1 MKIDVWS
8 DVLCPFCYIGK
19 RKLEAALAKF
29 PHAGEVAVTWRS
41 FELDPSA
48 KSDRSK
54 TIYEYLAAKYGRSI
68 DWARQTNANL
78 AQQAANDGLK
88 FDFDR
93 VRPTNSFDAHRL
105 LHLARA
111 RGYQPQLQ
119 EALFAAYFTHGQD
132 VSDHGALT
140 RLATEAGLEAG
151 EVTKVL
157 SGQDYGDA
165 VRAEEA
171 QAQSLGIRGVPAFV
185 IDEKYL
191 ISGAQPS
198 ETLLEAL
205 NEIWSQTKA

>member
-29 PHAGEVAVTWRS
+29 PHGAQVEVTWRS

-48 KSDRSK
+48 KSDPTKS
-54 TIYEYLAAKYGRSI
+54 IYEYLASKYGRGI
-68 DWARQTNANL
+68 EWAKQTNANL
-78 AQQAANDGLK
+78 AQQAAGDGLT

-93 VRPTNSFDAHRL
+93 VHPTNSFDAHRL

-111 RGYQPQLQ
+111 RGHQPKLQ
-119 EALFAAYFTHGQD
+119 EALFAAYFTHGQN
-132 VSDHGALT
+132 VSDHATLSAL
-140 RLATEAGLEAG
+140 AVQAGLDAG
-151 EVTKVL
+151 QVTRVL
-157 SGQDYGDA
+157 SGTDYTEA

-185 IDEKYL
+185 VDEKYL

-198 ETLLEAL
+198 EVLLEAF
-205 NEIWSQTKA
+205 NEIWAQTKG